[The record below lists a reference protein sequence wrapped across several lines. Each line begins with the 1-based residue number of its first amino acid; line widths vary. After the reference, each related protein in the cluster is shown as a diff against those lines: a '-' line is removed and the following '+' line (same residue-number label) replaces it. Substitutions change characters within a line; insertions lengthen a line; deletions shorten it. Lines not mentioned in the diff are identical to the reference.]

1 VSRVPKRRTVIVGIG
16 AVVASMLAKGLA
28 NCARALGPTRHRVI
42 ITDFEF
48 VPSVLT
54 VQPGDLVT
62 WANLDV
68 ALHTATA
75 RDKPWDTKRLN
86 ANREET
92 IEVKVGMAPD
102 YFCRFHPMMKGKLRI
117 VEG

>member
-1 VSRVPKRRTVIVGIG
+1 MPKRRAVIAGIG
-16 AVVASMLAKGLA
+16 AVVASMLANGSA
-28 NCARALGPTRHRVI
+28 NRARALGPTRHRVI

-54 VQPGDLVT
+54 VHPGDFVT
-62 WANLDV
+62 WANLDI
-68 ALHTATA
+68 APHTATA
-75 RDKPWDTKRLN
+75 RDKTWDTKRLN
-86 ANREET
+86 AKREET
-92 IEVKVGMAPD
+92 IQVREGMATD